1 MGGVQPQSPGDQDHL
16 RAFLARTPLFRA
28 APPEALAE
36 LTAQLRGHDVASGS
50 VIVRQGDLGDDL
62 YLIESGTLEVSTASG
77 GKTINLGLLRP
88 GDFFGEM
95 ALVRKSPRTA
105 TVTALTPARL
115 WTLSRAAL
123 VATLRQAPAVGD
135 HLRTIIRQRE
145 LANAL
150 RALQ

>member
-1 MGGVQPQSPGDQDHL
+1 MADTLHPLADRDHL

-28 APPEALAE
+28 MPPEALAE
-36 LTAQLRGHDVASGS
+36 LAAQLRGQDVAAGTA
-50 VIVRQGDLGDDL
+50 IVRQGAAGDEL
-62 YLIESGTLEVSTASG
+62 YLVESGTLEVTTTSG
-77 GKTINLGLLRP
+77 GHVVKLGLLGP

-95 ALVRKSPRTA
+95 ALLRKSPRTA
-105 TVTALTPARL
+105 SVTALTPARV

-123 VATLRQAPAVGD
+123 ATTIRQAPAVGD
-135 HLRTIIRQRE
+135 HLRDIMRQRD

>member
-1 MGGVQPQSPGDQDHL
+1 MGEAASATGQDHL
-16 RAFLARTPLFRA
+16 SAFLARTPLFRA
-28 APPEALAE
+28 APPEALAR
-36 LTAQLRGHDVASGS
+36 LAAQLRGQEVAAGTR
-50 VIVRQGDLGDDL
+50 VVRQGESGTDL
-62 YLIESGTLEVSTASG
+62 YLVESGRLEVSAVSG
-77 GKTINLGLLRP
+77 GETLNLSLLGP

-95 ALVRKSPRTA
+95 ALLRKSPRTA

-123 VATLRQAPAVGD
+123 AEVIRQSPAVGD
-135 HLRTIIRQRE
+135 HLRAVTKKRE